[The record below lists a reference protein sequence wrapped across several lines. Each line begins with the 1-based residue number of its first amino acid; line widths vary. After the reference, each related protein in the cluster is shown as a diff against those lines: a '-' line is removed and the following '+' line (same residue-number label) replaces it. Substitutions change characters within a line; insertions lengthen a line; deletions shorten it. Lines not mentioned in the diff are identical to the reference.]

1 MSTLAFNIAQFFPL
15 LNYQLL
21 PKILSKAGFDSQISN
36 FSSSYLINRQTQ
48 YIWNHFVS
56 LFFKGIGQVS
66 VLSPILSTLYI
77 ASIFHIFLKISWIL
91 FQFWFFCLLIIN
103 LLFFRKRVMKNLIQ
117 LFFVVIA
124 LSHLYL
130 TSSVWL
136 LSTTNQKSFTSWDW
150 SNINSPSLYLRPLEG
165 SILQLKDT

>member
-1 MSTLAFNIAQFFPL
+1 MSTLVFNIAQFFPSL
-15 LNYQLL
+15 KYQLL

-77 ASIFHIFLKISWIL
+77 ASIFHIFLKIS
-91 FQFWFFCLLIIN
+91 
-103 LLFFRKRVMKNLIQ
+103 
-117 LFFVVIA
+117 
-124 LSHLYL
+124 
-130 TSSVWL
+130 
-136 LSTTNQKSFTSWDW
+136 
-150 SNINSPSLYLRPLEG
+150 
-165 SILQLKDT
+165 